1 MLVLAVMVH
10 MLMCAPMGYAPQV
23 RHGTEEQHA
32 RNGKG
37 HQTVQTDP
45 GPLHLAV
52 PRARTGSC
60 TPPLLPKRQRRL
72 EGFDVKGL
80 RL

>member
-1 MLVLAVMVH
+1 MLEAALTGH
-10 MLMCAPMGYAPQV
+10 LGYAPHG

-32 RNGKG
+32 RHGQG
-37 HQTVQTDP
+37 HKTVQTDP

-52 PRARTGSC
+52 PRDRNGSC

-72 EGFDVKGL
+72 EGLDVKGL
-80 RL
+80 RW